1 MGHKLEK
8 WKKEFL
14 ILWSGQAVSILT
26 SAIIQMAIIW
36 YLIDKTGSAAVLTF
50 ATLIGYLP
58 QAIIGTFA
66 GVFIDRYNRKKI
78 MIISDAS
85 IAILTFSLVIVGSFG
100 DIPVWFIMLVL
111 FGRSI
116 GSAFHNPSLHAI
128 TPLIV
133 PKDNLTKYAGYSQGF
148 TSMSYL
154 ISPAIAALLY
164 SMWDLHIIVFL
175 DIIGAAFAI
184 VMLLFIKIPDI
195 RKSESEQKTG
205 YFSEFKEGVNV
216 LRKKHGMMTLVVV
229 DAIYAIIY
237 FPMGNLYP
245 LITMTYFKGNFF
257 DSSVVEIVFSLGS
270 FLGSFLLGVI
280 GSKINKSKSL
290 GRSIVVYGIGLL
302 IIGMLPS
309 SGFKIFAVIS
319 GIMGASVPF
328 FTGVKTSIFQMKFE
342 SEYLGRV
349 LSLTSS
355 LTMFAMPIGL
365 VLAGAFAEVIGVE
378 RWFFISGVATMFIAL
393 FTMFAPSLRNCAD
406 EDID

>member
-1 MGHKLEK
+1 MGQKIEK
-8 WKKEFL
+8 WQKEFL
-14 ILWSGQAVSILT
+14 ILWTGQAVSILT

-85 IAILTFSLVIVGSFG
+85 IAFLTFLLVIVGSFG
-100 DIPVWFIMLVL
+100 DIPVWFIMVIL

-116 GSAFHNPSLHAI
+116 GSAFHNPSLQAV
-128 TPLIV
+128 TPAIV
-133 PKDNLTKYAGYSQGF
+133 PKDKLTKYAGYSQGF

-164 SMWDLHIIVFL
+164 SIWDLHIIVFL
-175 DIIGAAFAI
+175 DIVGAAFAI
-184 VMLLFIKIPDI
+184 TMLIFIKVPDI
-195 RKSESEQKTG
+195 RKSEGESKVGFIT
-205 YFSEFKEGVNV
+205 EFKEGVNV
-216 LRKKHGMMTLVVV
+216 LRQSPGMMTLVIIGAV
-229 DAIYAIIY
+229 YAIIY

-245 LITMTYFKGNFF
+245 LITMTYFQGDTF
-257 DSSVVEIVFSLGS
+257 DSSIVEIAFSLGS
-270 FLGSFLLGVI
+270 FLGSFLLGLI

-290 GRSIVVYGIGLL
+290 GRSIAVYGIGLI
-302 IIGMLPS
+302 IIGTLPA

-319 GIMGASVPF
+319 SIMGASVPF
-328 FTGVKTSIFQMKFE
+328 FTGVKTSIFQMEFE

-365 VLAGAFAEVIGVE
+365 MLAGAFAEVIGVE
-378 RWFFISGVATMFIAL
+378 RWFFISGIATMFIAV
-393 FTMFAPSLRNCAD
+393 FTMLVPSLRHCAD
-406 EDID
+406 E